1 MTHQRDIDRLLD
13 HWLSEGSTQ
22 SPDRVVDAVAE
33 RIERVPQQPA
43 WRLRWKERPV
53 NSYLKPLAA
62 IAAVVLVAVI
72 GFGLL
77 SANNKGVGGPS
88 ASPTSSPASS
98 PAATAAASAFACD
111 GETTGCAGP
120 IAAGDHASAN
130 FIVPLTYRTP
140 DGWVNV
146 RDMNRTYALSTN
158 SGLASPIEVLAMNA
172 IADQTASCDPIKKSG
187 VGSTVQDFVDYL
199 RGHPGLVSS
208 APVPAEV
215 DGFKGQTI
223 DFNVASTW
231 DKLCPSDSD
240 PFVLLL
246 TDTGQPP
253 GRALGYHAD
262 ERVRWTILD
271 VRGTT
276 VIIEATA
283 PIVGGTDFATA
294 VAAAQPV
301 IDSIKFSPGS

>member
-22 SPDRVVDAVAE
+22 SPDRVVDAVAA

-62 IAAVVLVAVI
+62 IAAVILVAVI

-130 FIVPLTYRTP
+130 FIVPMTYRTP

-199 RGHPGLVSS
+199 RGHPGLVTS

-253 GRALGYHAD
+253 GRALGYHGD
-262 ERVRWTILD
+262 ERVRWIILD

>member
-22 SPDRVVDAVAE
+22 SPDRVVDAVAA
-33 RIERVPQQPA
+33 RIGRVPQQPA
-43 WRLRWKERPV
+43 WRLRWKERPM
-53 NSYLKPLAA
+53 NSSLKPLAA
-62 IAAVVLVAVI
+62 IAAVLLVAVI

-77 SANNKGVGGPS
+77 SANNKGIGGPS
-88 ASPTSSPASS
+88 ASPASS
-98 PAATAAASAFACD
+98 PAATAAAGAIACEGD
-111 GETTGCAGP
+111 TTGCLGP

-130 FIVPLTYRTP
+130 FIIPFTYRTP
-140 DGWVNV
+140 DGWVNG
-146 RDMNRTYALSTN
+146 RDTNRSYALRAN
-158 SGLASPIEVLAMNA
+158 AGLASPIEVLAMNA
-172 IADQTASCDPIKKSG
+172 IADQTASCGPVKKSG

-199 RGHPGLVSS
+199 RGHPGLVTS
-208 APVPAEV
+208 AAVPAEV

-223 DFNVASTW
+223 DFSLASTW
-231 DKLCPSDSD
+231 DKRCPSDTD

-253 GRALGYHAD
+253 GRTLGYHGD
-262 ERVRWTILD
+262 ERVRWIILD

-276 VIIEATA
+276 VIIEATT
-283 PIVGGTDFATA
+283 PIVGGADFATQI
-294 VAAAQPV
+294 AAAQPV